1 MRSSK
6 VGSCTH
12 TGPALN
18 RGTGQAE
25 SKAALV
31 SGEAG
36 GESCRNPEGERKEEF
51 SAALLRAVHLAV
63 HKQPLVSSDSS
74 LGKV

>member
-18 RGTGQAE
+18 RATGQAE
-25 SKAALV
+25 NKAALV
-31 SGEAG
+31 S

-51 SAALLRAVHLAV
+51 SAALLHAVHLAV